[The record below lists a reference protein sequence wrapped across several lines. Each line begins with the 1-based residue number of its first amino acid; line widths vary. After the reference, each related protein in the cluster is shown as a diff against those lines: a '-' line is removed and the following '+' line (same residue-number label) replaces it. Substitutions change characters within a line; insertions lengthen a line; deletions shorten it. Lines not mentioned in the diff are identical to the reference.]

1 MDAAPVDP
9 SCNPSLSESVKPST
23 TPSPLLSTPPTSKA
37 SVKPSLSE
45 SRSKELGIL
54 SPSVSPV
61 PSTVS
66 RMPSL
71 SSSRSFASGMPSA
84 SVSAR
89 TVSVNVV
96 VTGSTSSSS
105 APEPL
110 SPSSMTESPSISKLS
125 STLTP
130 TLTTCDRGAEPLTL
144 KDASAETST
153 VQLPPPLLVTVP
165 AVDVRVT
172 EAGTLVNTKSDKV
185 SEPSPSF
192 RLPTDTVSGC
202 STP

>member
-1 MDAAPVDP
+1 MVAAPVDP
-9 SCNPSLSESVKPST
+9 SFKPSLSKSLKLST
-23 TPSPLLSTPPTSKA
+23 IPSPLVSTPPTSNA

-45 SRSKELGIL
+45 SRSKESGIL

-71 SSSRSFASGMPSA
+71 SSSRSVTSGMPSA

-96 VTGSTSSSS
+96 VTSSTSSSS
-105 APEPL
+105 APAPL

-144 KDASAETST
+144 KLANARAST
-153 VQLPPPLLVTVP
+153 VQLPLPLLVTVP
-165 AVDVRVT
+165 AVELSVT
-172 EAGTLVNTKSDKV
+172 EVGTLVNTKSDKV
-185 SEPSPSF
+185 SEPSPST
-192 RLPTDTVSGC
+192 RLPTDTVSV
-202 STP
+202 